1 MIGSV
6 RNIDLT
12 SAPAAALNRAALRLR
27 RTTRRLWAGAQ
38 VRLNLAAAA
47 PRGSLIGASV
57 IPTVRYRDVPKA
69 VDWLCRA
76 FGMRVHRTVTD
87 ADGAPRYAELTVGAG
102 MLMVAPI
109 EDTPFG
115 RMMVQP
121 DEIGGVETQVCYLC
135 VGDARAHAARAK
147 AAGAVVIIEP
157 DDEANKGRGY
167 SCRDPEGH
175 VWNFGVYDPWG
186 KLPAP
191 PAPVPGLGL
200 GRVQQGLIALVL
212 LAVAGTLISEL
223 LPRPNASA
231 STAVTA
237 ATALTPPAEVAPPP
251 KAAKT
256 AAATVA
262 TASVQADAP
271 APEEKASPADDDKTP
286 ADRAEL
292 EAAEKAAA
300 EARSQLASTRGA
312 LAKAEREA
320 TAVRAQLEDLQHARL
335 AAERAATEARAKLS
349 ALQKTAERARADAAL
364 ERTRRL
370 ATVRATFK
378 ARRSAHTRRVRLGT
392 WCYSP
397 TGPVMP
403 TRGSGRLS
411 GFCKG

>member
-1 MIGSV
+1 MTGDV
-6 RNIDLT
+6 RNLDLT
-12 SAPAAALNRAALRLR
+12 SASAAALNRAALRLK

-47 PRGSLIGASV
+47 PRSSLVGASV

-135 VGDARAHAARAK
+135 VGDARAHAARAR

-186 KLPAP
+186 KPPSP

-200 GRVQQGLIALVL
+200 GRTQQALIALAL
-212 LAVAGTLISEL
+212 LAVAGTVISQL
-223 LPRPNASA
+223 LPQPNASA
-231 STAVTA
+231 AVTA
-237 ATALTPPAEVAPPP
+237 AKALAAPAEGAPQAVA
-251 KAAKT
+251 KA
-256 AAATVA
+256 AAATIAPVSA
-262 TASVQADAP
+262 KAADAP
-271 APEEKASPADDDKTP
+271 AGDRTPAAEDAP

-300 EARSQLASTRGA
+300 TARAQLASTRGA
-312 LAKAEREA
+312 LAKVEREA
-320 TAVRAQLEDLQHARL
+320 TAARAELEELQRAKL
-335 AAERAATEARAKLS
+335 AAERSASEARAKLA
-349 ALQKTAERARADAAL
+349 ALQKTAERARAEAAL
-364 ERTRRL
+364 ERARRL
-370 ATVRATFK
+370 ASVRAALK
-378 ARRSAHTRRVRLGT
+378 ARKSVYTGRPRGGT

-397 TGPVMP
+397 TGQVVA
-403 TRGSGRLS
+403 TKGGGRLN
-411 GFCKG
+411 GFCKS